1 MYCLGAWAFG
11 AVEKAFGPGG
21 GGAPET
27 EVRGEIF
34 SLP

>member
-1 MYCLGAWAFG
+1 MCCLGAWAFG
-11 AVEKAFGPGG
+11 AVGKAFGGG

-27 EVRGEIF
+27 QVRGEIF